1 MHFLKQYKEKIV
13 KYDLI
18 NKFQY
23 KSITKVPSIYFITI
37 NLKLKHWNL
46 KLLISALA
54 ALELITLQKV
64 MLTKSK
70 VSNVSLKI
78 RKGQPI
84 GCKVT
89 LRKINMNSFLIKLLN
104 KTLMKSKIKNFT
116 TNNLFSIK
124 INNILIFKE
133 LEQNYQFFK
142 NLSSLNINVKTT
154 NCTFQE
160 FIFLI
165 HSYKFLRK

>member
-1 MHFLKQYKEKIV
+1 MDKDESDEL
-13 KYDLI
+13 
-18 NKFQY
+18 
-23 KSITKVPSIYFITI
+23 
-37 NLKLKHWNL
+37 
-46 KLLISALA
+46 
-54 ALELITLQKV
+54 LELISYFKFYIKELD
-64 MLTKSK
+64 SD
-70 VSNVSLKI
+70 
-78 RKGQPI
+78 
-84 GCKVT
+84 
-89 LRKINMNSFLIKLLN
+89 INILIKLLN